1 MKFINCFL
9 FLCAIFALLD
19 PDPETDPGTPLN
31 PDPIRIGIHNIGGMN
46 VILEI
51 VRSILRHEGMGGFYR
66 GYVTTLLR

>member
-9 FLCAIFALLD
+9 FLLAIFALLD
-19 PDPETDPGTPLN
+19 PDPDTDPVTPLN
-31 PDPIRIGIHNIGGMN
+31 PDPIRIHNIGGMN
-46 VILEI
+46 VPLEI